1 MICDNIRI
9 SEDGRH
15 LLFAGQDVVELAKK
29 YGTPLYLMDED
40 KIREKCRLYKNAL
53 HKYYGEKARPLYASK
68 ANCFKR
74 LYEIM
79 SEEGMGID
87 VVSAGEIYTAL
98 QAGYDIQN
106 AYFHSNNKTDWD
118 IRYAIE
124 HNIGYFVAD
133 NAEEVDA
140 IDREAKRQG
149 KTQKILL
156 RLTPGIDTH
165 TFEAVSTGKVDSKFG
180 QAIETGQ
187 AEEITKHTL
196 AKENISLEGFHCHLG
211 SQIFAEDVFERGA
224 VIMLEFIARMREAY
238 GYTCRQLDLLDI
250 QNPTRCLILINE
262 SARLRLSSRQPAR
275 NSRSR
280 CRRSAWN
287 RADPLWVTPAWYCI
301 PSERLKKFRDTKTMY
316 PSTEVCRILR
326 ATRSINP
333 STPAMWRTRWTKRLT
348 LRLLSSEDAA
358 SPETSFK
365 KTS

>member
-118 IRYAIE
+118 ILK
-124 HNIGYFVAD
+124 NW
-133 NAEEVDA
+133 
-140 IDREAKRQG
+140 KRAQ
-149 KTQKILL
+149 
-156 RLTPGIDTH
+156 PS
-165 TFEAVSTGKVDSKFG
+165 VSSA
-180 QAIETGQ
+180 QAHQ
-187 AEEITKHTL
+187 
-196 AKENISLEGFHCHLG
+196 
-211 SQIFAEDVFERGA
+211 
-224 VIMLEFIARMREAY
+224 
-238 GYTCRQLDLLDI
+238 
-250 QNPTRCLILINE
+250 
-262 SARLRLSSRQPAR
+262 SARNAR
-275 NSRSR
+275 YSVSAC
-280 CRRSAWN
+280 CRRWA
-287 RADPLWVTPAWYCI
+287 
-301 PSERLKKFRDTKTMY
+301 
-316 PSTEVCRILR
+316 LR
-326 ATRSINP
+326 
-333 STPAMWRTRWTKRLT
+333 
-348 LRLLSSEDAA
+348 
-358 SPETSFK
+358 
-365 KTS
+365 

>member
-149 KTQKILL
+149 KTQK
-156 RLTPGIDTH
+156 
-165 TFEAVSTGKVDSKFG
+165 F
-180 QAIETGQ
+180 
-187 AEEITKHTL
+187 
-196 AKENISLEGFHCHLG
+196 C
-211 SQIFAEDVFERGA
+211 
-224 VIMLEFIARMREAY
+224 
-238 GYTCRQLDLLDI
+238 LD
-250 QNPTRCLILINE
+250 
-262 SARLRLSSRQPAR
+262 
-275 NSRSR
+275 
-280 CRRSAWN
+280 
-287 RADPLWVTPAWYCI
+287 
-301 PSERLKKFRDTKTMY
+301 
-316 PSTEVCRILR
+316 
-326 ATRSINP
+326 
-333 STPAMWRTRWTKRLT
+333 
-348 LRLLSSEDAA
+348 
-358 SPETSFK
+358 
-365 KTS
+365 

>member
-180 QAIETGQ
+180 FSIANGD
-187 AEEITKHTL
+187 AMSA
-196 AKENISLEGFHCHLG
+196 AKKALQFGNVKLGGFHCHIG
-211 SQIFAEDVFERGA
+211 SQIFEKKPFAIA
-224 VIMLEFIARMREAY
+224 VDKMTDFIAEFKAQTGCEAEELNM
-238 GYTCRQLDLLDI
+238 GGGFGIWYTDEDRKIGVPEYAEYIKTITDALKKACEEKKLKRKKLKK
-250 QNPTRCLILINE
+250 LIL
-262 SARLRLSSRQPAR
+262 
-275 NSRSR
+275 
-280 CRRSAWN
+280 
-287 RADPLWVTPAWYCI
+287 
-301 PSERLKKFRDTKTMY
+301 SEH
-316 PSTEVCRILR
+316 
-326 ATRSINP
+326 
-333 STPAMWRTRWTKRLT
+333 
-348 LRLLSSEDAA
+348 
-358 SPETSFK
+358 
-365 KTS
+365 